1 MYAVRTNRVL
11 LLSSGIA
18 AAVNS
23 MPAILTENDEDIDWG
38 GGFTTVLNAFNSV
51 NFWIEIKSQYLA
63 SEYKKEIDKQMAI
76 LDKEEFYAEDG
87 KLDEERALRLAS
99 GIA

>member
-1 MYAVRTNRVL
+1 
-11 LLSSGIA
+11 
-18 AAVNS
+18 

-76 LDKEEFYAEDG
+76 LDQYIEFV
-87 KLDEERALRLAS
+87 
-99 GIA
+99 